1 MKKLILLALAP
12 LAVLAVPASAQRVEQ
27 RTVVHPNG
35 EVTRTVVRGDG
46 YGDRTVVRTERRV
59 GDREVVR
66 TERRVVDRDDRG
78 DWRDGRSDRRHYGWR
93 RGRAVQRCWTTY
105 RHHRAVRVCNV
116 RRGVRY

>member
-12 LAVLAVPASAQRVEQ
+12 LAVLAAPASAQRVEQ

-46 YGDRTVVRTERRV
+46 YGNRT
-59 GDREVVR
+59 VVR
-66 TERRVVDRDDRG
+66 TERRVVDRDRR
-78 DWRDGRSDRRHYGWR
+78 DWRERRYDRRHNGWR
-93 RGRAVQRCWTTY
+93 RGRAVQRCWTTW
-105 RHHRAVRVCNV
+105 RHHERVRVCNV

>member
-12 LAVLAVPASAQRVEQ
+12 LAMLAVPASAQTVEQ

-35 EVTRTVVRGDG
+35 DVTRTVTRGDG
-46 YGDRTVVRTERRV
+46 YGDRTIVRTERSDDGRDGDRAVVRTERRF
-59 GDREVVR
+59 G
-66 TERRVVDRDDRG
+66 ERR
-78 DWRDGRSDRRHYGWR
+78 WEDRRHYGWR

-116 RRGVRY
+116 RRGVHY